1 MTKDPT
7 GLLAAAK
14 SLAPLIREHAAEGD
28 ANRCVSPSVV
38 RAMAEAGLFRMT
50 IAASCGGFEADA
62 LTQYLVTEEVSRADG
77 GTGWTLMISG
87 ETGGIA
93 SGCMHPDTAREIF
106 GENPLAVFAGALNPL
121 GRGVRVEGG
130 YRVTGQWP
138 FASACHHAHFFWGQF
153 VVYDGDQPAAGPG
166 GRPILR
172 EALIPRRDF
181 EVIDTWQVGGMR
193 GSGSADVAATDAFVP
208 ERYTTAAQAGPVG
221 QDGVLFRFPL
231 YSRLAYNKAAVSTG
245 IARAALDDFIDLA
258 SNKIPRGSTKLLRE
272 REMVQRA
279 IADAEATLRS
289 ARAWMLEC
297 VREMWEDVERGR
309 TIGTAQRAL
318 LQLASTHACAAS
330 EHAVEIVYKAAG
342 VTANYQSSLLERCMR
357 DIHVVPAHIMVS
369 PVWYEPTGR
378 VLLGMESRSFML

>member
-1 MTKDPT
+1 MLADPT
-7 GLLAAAK
+7 GLLAAAHA
-14 SLAPLIREHAAEGD
+14 LAPLIREHAAEGD
-28 ANRCVSPSVV
+28 ANRCVSPVV
-38 RAMAEAGLFRMT
+38 VGAMAEAGLFRMT
-50 IAASCGGFEADA
+50 IASSCGGFEADA
-62 LTQYLVTEEVSRADG
+62 MTQFLVTEEVSRADG

-93 SGCMHPDTAREIF
+93 SGCMHPMSADEIF
-106 GENPLAVFAGALNPL
+106 ADPLAVFAGALNPL
-121 GRGVRVEGG
+121 GIGVRVEGG

-138 FASACHHAHFFWGQF
+138 FASACHHAHYFWGQF
-153 VVYDGDQPAAGPG
+153 VVHDDNGPALGPG

-181 EVIDTWQVGGMR
+181 EVVDTWQVGGMR
-193 GSGSADVAATDAFVP
+193 GSGSADVATRDSFVP

-221 QDGVLFRFPL
+221 QAGTLFRFPL

-289 ARAWMLEC
+289 ARAWVLQC
-297 VREMWEDVERGR
+297 ITEMWADVEAGK
-309 TIGTAQRAL
+309 TIGMEQRAL
-318 LQLASTHACAAS
+318 LQLASTHAVAAS
-330 EHAVEIVYKAAG
+330 ERAVEIVYKAAG